1 MFLGTLRE
9 LVWRSPSNVFRVFS
23 AGDGDISCF
32 RIPAVVRTRT
42 GALLAFSEARHGDCD
57 DGSAREIAMRR
68 STDHGASWSDL
79 SLVAGV
85 QSPVGNPYP
94 IAMKSG
100 RVALVY
106 VTHEGNVTENDTLG
120 GADSAS
126 SLNATNPDLGGGN
139 GVIFTDDDGL
149 TWSAEL
155 NISSDFGP
163 ARGSLPGPGAG
174 IQLADGRLLVVSHHG
189 AYIRDYITLSDDEGA
204 TWYTV
209 NTSFPG
215 VDEGTM
221 ADVGSG
227 HVLLTMRNM
236 EQQTKGRA
244 VARSRDGGVTWSN
257 VSFDES
263 LVGGICQGS
272 LAAFS
277 GSVFSSGPGNNTERA
292 NLTIQ
297 RSDDDG
303 FTWVAQ
309 MVIQK
314 NASSGYSSLVQGA
327 VGDAFHGGILFEA
340 TDAGCIDF
348 AIFPL
353 DLQPVRGVNA

>member
-1 MFLGTLRE
+1 MLFGTLRE
-9 LVWRSPSNVFRVFS
+9 LVLRSPSNVHRVFS
-23 AGDGDISCF
+23 AGDSDISCF

-57 DGSAREIAMRR
+57 DGSVREIAMRR

-79 SLVAGV
+79 SLVAGG
-85 QSPVGNPYP
+85 QSSVGNPYP

-106 VTHEGNVTENDTLG
+106 VTHEGNVTEDHTLG
-120 GADSAS
+120 AMDNAS
-126 SLNATNPDLGGGN
+126 SPKATDPDLGVGN

-209 NTSFPG
+209 NTSFPD

-221 ADVGSG
+221 AGVGSG

-236 EQQTKGRA
+236 EQRTKGRA

-257 VSFDES
+257 VSFDKS
-263 LVGGICQGS
+263 LVGDICQGS

-277 GSVFSSGPGNNTERA
+277 GSVFSSGPGNNTDRA
-292 NLTIQ
+292 DLTIK

-309 MVIQK
+309 MVIQQT
-314 NASSGYSSLVQGA
+314 ASGGYSSLVQGV

-340 TDAGCIDF
+340 TDEGCIDF
-348 AIFPL
+348 ATFPL
-353 DLQPVRGVNA
+353 DLRPVREVNA